1 MSTVLLVENQPI
13 TRQGLRE
20 RVTASGHQVVGEAD
34 NGQDALRMCRE
45 LQPEVV
51 ILELAIPRLGGLDV
65 LRRLRAS
72 APEIRLLVFSH
83 QESEIYASRSQ
94 QEGADAFV
102 SKFDP
107 VVELEKAIAAIV
119 HGRTYFPRQTSNPQT
134 ATSLAKELK
143 DELRGLSA
151 RELTVLQMLCQGL
164 SNKDISDHLK
174 LSYKTVS
181 TYKGRLHQKLG
192 VSSDFQLIKVARVHG
207 LEGVV
212 DPSTSSG
219 GFLEEQHEDL
229 ELLRAMLDS
238 TPTSMFVRDLEGRLL
253 LCNQAFLK
261 RTQSSFEELR
271 GTRIEE
277 ALWIPQELREQTAN
291 RFYEAVQQQEPFI
304 FEIALEQ
311 QEVSGTYYVWG
322 LPHRTKSGEMIAM
335 VGGVRPLNE
344 RDSML
349 AELRHESLAAQFRS
363 QQKNSILQLI
373 KEDLDEQLQSLHDH
387 SDMIVPSAA
396 SRELESCIAQL
407 GIMSSRIE
415 ELLALEYEDATRQ
428 REARKLGPLTSSLLV
443 PIRQRLAA
451 AGYSLELDLGLS
463 NLKTAWISVAQYKYL
478 LESLFDHVQLQ
489 PPTHLSLRVEI
500 RPHLKGYLRMS
511 LELSPWPPFIPND
524 AKRAFKWSQTRV
536 QRALGALSA
545 YSVESEPS
553 VEMPV
558 ALQIY
563 IDVPLAL
570 ES

>member
-192 VSSDFQLIKVARVHG
+192 VSSDFQL
-207 LEGVV
+207 
-212 DPSTSSG
+212 ST
-219 GFLEEQHEDL
+219 
-229 ELLRAMLDS
+229 LR
-238 TPTSMFVRDLEGRLL
+238 
-253 LCNQAFLK
+253 
-261 RTQSSFEELR
+261 
-271 GTRIEE
+271 
-277 ALWIPQELREQTAN
+277 
-291 RFYEAVQQQEPFI
+291 
-304 FEIALEQ
+304 
-311 QEVSGTYYVWG
+311 
-322 LPHRTKSGEMIAM
+322 
-335 VGGVRPLNE
+335 
-344 RDSML
+344 
-349 AELRHESLAAQFRS
+349 
-363 QQKNSILQLI
+363 
-373 KEDLDEQLQSLHDH
+373 
-387 SDMIVPSAA
+387 
-396 SRELESCIAQL
+396 
-407 GIMSSRIE
+407 
-415 ELLALEYEDATRQ
+415 
-428 REARKLGPLTSSLLV
+428 
-443 PIRQRLAA
+443 
-451 AGYSLELDLGLS
+451 
-463 NLKTAWISVAQYKYL
+463 
-478 LESLFDHVQLQ
+478 
-489 PPTHLSLRVEI
+489 
-500 RPHLKGYLRMS
+500 
-511 LELSPWPPFIPND
+511 
-524 AKRAFKWSQTRV
+524 
-536 QRALGALSA
+536 
-545 YSVESEPS
+545 
-553 VEMPV
+553 
-558 ALQIY
+558 
-563 IDVPLAL
+563 
-570 ES
+570 